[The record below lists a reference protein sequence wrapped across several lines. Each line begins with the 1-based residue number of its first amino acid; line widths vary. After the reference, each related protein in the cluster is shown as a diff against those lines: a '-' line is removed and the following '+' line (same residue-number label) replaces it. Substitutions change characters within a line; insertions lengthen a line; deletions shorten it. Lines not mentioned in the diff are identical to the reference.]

1 MLKPFF
7 RIHNSVRGKLFFS
20 FISLILLLSF
30 LLSLGA
36 YFISYSFVKKRV
48 SESFSI
54 TLDYVSA
61 SVSNELEN
69 LYRLM
74 DYIFVSKEIKS
85 AILAG
90 PGMTEASFHANSAAL
105 DILSQYSFSHMLDD
119 INCVTINGY
128 NGYNLTYALD
138 YTDLAAEG
146 LFNSYEEYR
155 EDTTAMNGKIMC
167 CGLQERLLHPT
178 HQNSVGF
185 RDIIFSRSL
194 KDNSYQEDI
203 GILCVSVNP
212 RVFYRLIQQYNS
224 SFPNYANECK
234 VLILDNYN
242 NVINPEDSTLS
253 NSQIEAVL
261 KDTQAARR
269 GVTLKEADSIIYV
282 KPIENSGWHIIAMI
296 PHSMLMADQF
306 YIVFMSILAF
316 ALSFIVCALIFA
328 YQSRSVFQP
337 LSKMGKIVQKIGGG
351 ETQLRLP
358 VESNDE
364 IGQLGEQVNLMLEQ
378 IKLLHEQNLQ
388 SELKMRDA
396 MYRAKQSQ
404 INPHFIYNTLNSIR
418 WMAVMIKAD
427 NIKSAIDAFWQIAKY
442 NTNVNEYY
450 VAVEQELNIVKQ
462 YAYLQSLCYVNKFK
476 ITWDVSDEVLSCKCL
491 KFILQPMIENAIIHG
506 VYPKNEA
513 GNIYVS
519 IYGEDGQL
527 IFNIY
532 DDGVG
537 MNEAAL
543 EELKHGKQGHIG
555 ISNVL
560 ERLYLAYGQEYA
572 VDISSEPGSY
582 TNIMIRTPLLP
593 MPPEQKEDGV

>member
-1 MLKPFF
+1 MTKSRY
-7 RIHNSVRGKLFFS
+7 RIHNSVQGKLLFS
-20 FISLILLLSF
+20 FVSLILLLSF

-74 DYIFVSKEIKS
+74 DYIFVSKEIKN

-90 PGMTEASFHANSAAL
+90 PGMTEASFHANTAAQNVL
-105 DILSQYSFSHMLDD
+105 KQYSLSHMLDD
-119 INCVTINGY
+119 INCITVNGY
-128 NGYNLTYALD
+128 NGYNLTCALD

-146 LFNSYEEYR
+146 LFNSYKEYQ
-155 EDTTAMNGKIMC
+155 EVTTAMNGKIVC
-167 CGLQERLLHPT
+167 CGLQNRLLHPT

-194 KDNSYQEDI
+194 KDSSYQDDI

-212 RVFYRLIQQYNS
+212 RVFYNLIQQYNS

-234 VLILDNYN
+234 VLILDNHN
-242 NVINPEDSTLS
+242 NVINQEDSSLTS
-253 NSQIEAVL
+253 SQLAAVL
-261 KDTQAARR
+261 ENPRAS
-269 GVTLKEADSIIYV
+269 GGSVTLKESDSIVFV
-282 KPIENSGWHIIAMI
+282 KTIGSSGWHIVATI

-316 ALSFIVCALIFA
+316 VLSTIVCTLIFV
-328 YQSRSVFQP
+328 YQSRSIFRP
-337 LSKMGKIVQKIGGG
+337 LSKMGKIVQKIGSG

-364 IGQLGEQVNLMLEQ
+364 IGQLGAQVNLMLEQ
-378 IKLLHEQNLQ
+378 IKALHEQNLQ
-388 SELKMRDA
+388 SELKMHDA
-396 MYRAKQSQ
+396 MYQAKQSQ

-442 NTNVNEYY
+442 NTNSNEYY
-450 VAVEQELNIVKQ
+450 VTVEKELNIVKQ

-476 ITWDVSDEVLSCKCL
+476 ITWDVSEDVLSCKCM
-491 KFILQPMIENAIIHG
+491 KFILQPLIENAIIHG
-506 VYPKNEA
+506 VYPKNES
-513 GNIYVS
+513 GDIYVS

-537 MNEAAL
+537 MDKKTL
-543 EELKHGKQGHIG
+543 EDLKHGKQGHVG

-560 ERLYLAYGQEYA
+560 ERLGLAYGQSYS

-582 TNIMIRTPLLP
+582 TNIMIRTPLIP
-593 MPPEQKEDGV
+593 MSPEEKEDGA